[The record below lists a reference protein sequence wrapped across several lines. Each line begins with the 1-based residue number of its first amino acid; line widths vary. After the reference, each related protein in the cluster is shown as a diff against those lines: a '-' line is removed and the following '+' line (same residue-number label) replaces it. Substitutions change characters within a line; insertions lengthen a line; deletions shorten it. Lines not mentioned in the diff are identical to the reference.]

1 MAYSPV
7 NINRFYGRERELQL
21 LKKFQEDVFERGI
34 SRFVVV
40 TGRRRIGKTRLIEE
54 ALPDSTKM
62 PTISIY
68 VASQL
73 ANSNLTDFVHEIQKA
88 LEIPYP

>member
-1 MAYSPV
+1 MAYTSV

-40 TGRRRIGKTRLIEE
+40 C
-54 ALPDSTKM
+54 
-62 PTISIY
+62 
-68 VASQL
+68 
-73 ANSNLTDFVHEIQKA
+73 QKA
-88 LEIPYP
+88 FKNSTDKALYVSTGGI